1 MGAPCVLASLGAS
14 DPEARKHHLNGHPI
28 DRTSAQAFGRIAEQY
43 ERMRPTYREEIV
55 SWLVDRLGL
64 GPGRTVVDVGAGT
77 GKLTR
82 QLVASGARIIAVEP
96 LAEMRAQ
103 FALVLPN
110 GEIVDGTAE
119 ALPLDDASA
128 DAVTAAAAFHW
139 FDLDRALPEFH
150 RVLRPGGALAV
161 VRNYRDLR
169 DPVQASVQQIIGA
182 YVPDERAFE
191 AWKRI
196 MEATLYFDGPQIF
209 QTTHE
214 QLVDAHG
221 LAERVGTTSY
231 VARLPDGERA
241 DVLDRVR
248 VVGTEQP
255 EEVFAFRYRSDA
267 YVFRRRDADYPLS
280 R

>member
-1 MGAPCVLASLGAS
+1 
-14 DPEARKHHLNGHPI
+14 
-28 DRTSAQAFGRIAEQY
+28 
-43 ERMRPTYREEIV
+43 V
-55 SWLVDRLGL
+55 SWLVDRLAL
-64 GPGRTVVDVGAGT
+64 GSGKTVVDVGAGT

-82 QLVASGARIIAVEP
+82 QLVASGARIVAVEP

-103 FALVLPN
+103 FALVLPSV
-110 GEIVDGTAE
+110 EIVDGTAE
-119 ALPLDDASA
+119 ALPLDDECA

-150 RVLRPGGALAV
+150 RVLRPGGSLAV

-169 DPVQASVQQIIGA
+169 DPVQASVQEIIEA

-191 AWKRI
+191 AWKSI
-196 MEATLYFDGPQIF
+196 MKATLYFDGPEIF

-214 QLVDAHG
+214 QLVDADG

-231 VARLPDGERA
+231 VARLPDEERA

-248 VVGTEQP
+248 AVGAGQP
-255 EEVFAFRYRSDA
+255 EELFAFRYRSDA
-267 YVFRRRDADYPLS
+267 FVFRRRNADYPLPE
-280 R
+280 

>member
-1 MGAPCVLASLGAS
+1 
-14 DPEARKHHLNGHPI
+14 
-28 DRTSAQAFGRIAEQY
+28 
-43 ERMRPTYREEIV
+43 MRPSYRAEIV
-55 SWLVDRLGL
+55 SWLVDRLRL
-64 GPGRTVVDVGAGT
+64 GPAKTVVDVGAGT

-82 QLVASGARIIAVEP
+82 QLVASGARIVAVEP
-96 LAEMRAQ
+96 LVEMRAQ

-110 GEIVDGTAE
+110 VEIVDGTAE
-119 ALPLDDASA
+119 ALPLDDTSA

-169 DPVQASVQQIIGA
+169 DPVQASVQEIIGA

-191 AWKRI
+191 AWKPI
-196 MEATLYFDGPQIF
+196 MEATLYFDGPEIF
-209 QTTHE
+209 ETTHE
-214 QLVDAHG
+214 QLVDADG

-231 VARLPDGERA
+231 VARLPDEERA

-248 VVGTEQP
+248 AVGAEQP

-267 YVFRRRDADYPLS
+267 YVFRRRDDDYPLS